1 MTPRDLAR
9 TADLGENTVYRY
21 LSGER
26 PNPGAESIV
35 ALAKAL
41 RVTTDELLGLESPG
55 EERGYGL
62 GMESVAELVPV
73 PLVGPAS
80 AAEGNFAEDRIEHTQ
95 LIPKSSLP
103 QGHEDACFLIEAH
116 GEAMIDAGIADG
128 DQVLVCK
135 TLPVTDGDIA
145 VLKVNGEIVVKRVY
159 RRKGQLQ
166 LVSDDSGY
174 QPRDVDEGSLVGVI
188 VWCWRVLKG

>member
-1 MTPRDLAR
+1 
-9 TADLGENTVYRY
+9 
-21 LSGER
+21 
-26 PNPGAESIV
+26 
-35 ALAKAL
+35 
-41 RVTTDELLGLESPG
+41 
-55 EERGYGL
+55 
-62 GMESVAELVPV
+62 
-73 PLVGPAS
+73 
-80 AAEGNFAEDRIEHTQ
+80 
-95 LIPKSSLP
+95 
-103 QGHEDACFLIEAH
+103 
-116 GEAMIDAGIADG
+116 MIDAGIADG